1 MTIPLHIDIAQYP
14 VRSRWLMGAAWIAI
28 LGKCAGVWWAVE
40 HWHMPFHPAWIVV
53 PTLVFAGL
61 ASMLWATHVRD

>member
-1 MTIPLHIDIAQYP
+1 
-14 VRSRWLMGAAWIAI
+14 MGAAWIAI